1 MKKVQFKIGDTVGF
15 KGRGFGFG
23 EIVSINLRDKSEP
36 IYHIKLLSED
46 MFILSNGEC
55 IEKLAPEDLDLVQSL
70 HSIGNL

>member
-1 MKKVQFKIGDTVGF
+1 MKKVKFKIGDTVGF

-23 EIVSINLRDKSEP
+23 EIVGINLRDKSEP
-36 IYHIKLLSED
+36 LYHIKLLSED